1 MHYTRSLLVA
11 ATLAIPVV
19 TLAPGARSQPA
30 ARKGFVQNIEKLTER
45 NDDFRRV
52 MYTARNLQLVVMSLS
67 PGEHIGVETHDVD
80 QFFRVEQGTGEVLI
94 DGHRSPIGAGSAVV
108 VPAGSQHNFINT
120 GKTKLKLYTL
130 YAPPNHRD
138 GVVHHTK
145 ADAERDHER
154 FDGKT
159 SE

>member
-1 MHYTRSLLVA
+1 MHLKRSLLVA
-11 ATLAIPVV
+11 AALAVPAMTLAQ
-19 TLAPGARSQPA
+19 GARSQGA
-30 ARKGFVQNIEKLTER
+30 ARKGFVQNIEKLTDD
-45 NDDFRRV
+45 NQDFRRV
-52 MYTARNLQLVVMSLS
+52 LYTAKNLQLVVMSL
-67 PGEHIGVETHDVD
+67 PRGEHIGMETHDVD

-94 DGHRSPIGAGSAVV
+94 NGQRSPLRPGSAVV
-108 VPAGSQHNFINT
+108 VPAGSQHDFLNT
-120 GKTKLKLYTL
+120 GETALKLYTV
-130 YAPPNHRD
+130 YAPPHHRT